1 MISGGSPGPHRLA
14 CFVLA
19 GALAALCL
27 LLPSGVWAQFESAWE
42 DDADA
47 RVLADSHTVDIYGQ
61 QRIVYRVH
69 RVVDIHN
76 KAGAA
81 WSVIQA
87 YSSQYVKL
95 KRFDVAV
102 YDGAGKVLNQFKLK
116 DVQTAS
122 MESAAVIYND
132 LKVHWMDVA
141 RKAYPY
147 RVAYTIEQEMSS
159 LFFWPDWSPQQ
170 DVPVLK
176 STYTLTFHKPVGFRH
191 SQRGLTE
198 KPTLTTSGG
207 KKTLIWSLEKLQA
220 VEPLMYCPPE
230 WASPIYLHFAPRR
243 FVLGHS
249 FCNAESWQSLGAWY
263 GDLARG
269 RYRLPPEASAEI
281 DALCLSGLSERAR
294 TAEIYAWLQRKTRYA
309 AIELGMQGWQPHA
322 ASLVYQNCYGDC
334 KGLTTLMVSALN
346 YAGIEAYPVLI
357 KTRSNGVVDPAVIE
371 DNFNHVMAL
380 ALAGGDS
387 LWLECT
393 ADLLPAGELPYQDEG
408 CHVLLVK
415 DDGGHLAHTP
425 LSAADENRWGSRISG
440 RLTAGGQLAL
450 EGRLSLAGNQANW
463 LRWRLNGKS
472 NKERQRWMNTVL
484 RKHHP
489 TVRLDSL
496 RLSHVDTPFA
506 APVAIAF
513 SATYS
518 KFIRGRASRLFIK
531 PSFFNRKDADDI
543 PREKERDIPI
553 YHGYRYADCD
563 TVELEIPEGYV
574 LEAAPA
580 PLELNESFGRFTG
593 RHVLKEGRLFFVR
606 SFRYTQRLIP
616 QAQYEQ
622 YLAFLRE
629 VARYDRSAFVFKKV
643 GRP

>member
-1 MISGGSPGPHRLA
+1 MISVKRSLIGRRIW
-14 CFVLA
+14 
-19 GALAALCL
+19 GALCGGVCALCL
-27 LLPSGVWAQFESAWE
+27 LAPSGALAQSESAWE
-42 DDADA
+42 VDADA
-47 RVLADSHTVDIYGQ
+47 MVLRDSHTVDIYGQ
-61 QRIVYRVH
+61 NKMRYGLH
-69 RVVDIHN
+69 RVVNINND
-76 KAGAA
+76 AGAA
-81 WSVIQA
+81 WAVIQA

-102 YDGAGKVLNQFKLK
+102 YDGAGKVVGQFKLK

-159 LFFWPDWSPQQ
+159 LFFWPHWSPQQ
-170 DVPVLK
+170 DVPVFK

-198 KPTLTTSGG
+198 KPTLTPSGEA
-207 KKTLIWSLEKLQA
+207 KTLIWSLDTLAA

-230 WASPIYLHFAPRR
+230 WASPIFLRFAPRR
-243 FVLGHS
+243 FELGHS
-249 FCNAESWQSLGAWY
+249 TCNAGSWQSLGAWY

-269 RYRLPPEASAEI
+269 RYGLPPEAAAEI
-281 DALCLSGLSERAR
+281 DALPLSGLSEKAK
-294 TAEIYAWLQRKTRYA
+294 TAEIYTWLQRKTRYA
-309 AIELGMQGWQPHA
+309 AIELGMQGWQPHS

-346 YAGIEAYPVLI
+346 YVGIEAYPVLI

-380 ALAGGDS
+380 ALVEGDS

-415 DDGGHLAHTP
+415 EDGGHLAYTP
-425 LSAADENRWGSRISG
+425 LSTADENRWCSYVSGRITAGGNLALDG
-440 RLTAGGQLAL
+440 RLT
-450 EGRLSLAGNQANW
+450 LSGNQGNW
-463 LRWRLNGKS
+463 LRRRLNGKS

-496 RLSHVDTPFA
+496 RLAHVDPPFE
-506 APVAIAF
+506 APVKIDF
-513 SATYS
+513 CGTYS
-518 KFIRGRASRLFIK
+518 KFISGRASRLFVK

-543 PREKERDIPI
+543 PREAGREIPV

-563 TVELEIPEGYV
+563 TVELDIPEGYV
-574 LEAAPA
+574 LEAAPEPQQIQEA
-580 PLELNESFGRFTG
+580 FGRFITS
-593 RHVLKEGRLFFVR
+593 HSVQSGRLFYVR
-606 SFRYTQRLIP
+606 QFRYDQRLIP
-616 QAQYEQ
+616 SGAYGE
-622 YLAFLRE
+622 YLAFLRA
-629 VARYDRSAFVFKKV
+629 VAKHDRSAFVFKKT